1 MEKLVLFG
9 AGKIGR
15 SFMGQLFSLSGFEV
29 VFIDINKHLIDE
41 LNRSGKYKVVIKS
54 KQDEVL
60 IIKNVRGLYA
70 DNEEAISND
79 IYDARILAVSVGIKG
94 LPEIIPVLAK
104 SLMRRYEKGNKSPVD
119 IIIAENMRN
128 AAAYFHDAL
137 SAILPASYPLNKMVG
152 LVETSI
158 GKMVPIMVKK
168 DIDEDLLQVFAEP
181 YNTLIL
187 DKKAFK
193 NAIPEVRG
201 LAPKENIKAWGDR
214 KLFIHNLGHATVA
227 YYGFSCN
234 NSLVYLWQ
242 ALEIPDIFHFAR
254 ETMLHSANILVRI
267 YPEEF
272 SLDSLTTHIDDLLD
286 RFSNKFL
293 GDTIFRIGCDLHRKL
308 SPDDRI
314 VGAIR
319 MAQRLNMPYDEFLKI
334 LVCACHFR
342 AADENGKM
350 LDRDI
355 EFVRLYEKGIRN
367 VLIKVCG
374 FDEEYD
380 KEMIT
385 LAEKIDIT
393 LI

>member
-158 GKMVPIMVKK
+158 GKG
-168 DIDEDLLQVFAEP
+168 
-181 YNTLIL
+181 Y
-187 DKKAFK
+187 
-193 NAIPEVRG
+193 
-201 LAPKENIKAWGDR
+201 
-214 KLFIHNLGHATVA
+214 
-227 YYGFSCN
+227 
-234 NSLVYLWQ
+234 
-242 ALEIPDIFHFAR
+242 
-254 ETMLHSANILVRI
+254 
-267 YPEEF
+267 
-272 SLDSLTTHIDDLLD
+272 
-286 RFSNKFL
+286 
-293 GDTIFRIGCDLHRKL
+293 
-308 SPDDRI
+308 
-314 VGAIR
+314 
-319 MAQRLNMPYDEFLKI
+319 
-334 LVCACHFR
+334 
-342 AADENGKM
+342 
-350 LDRDI
+350 
-355 EFVRLYEKGIRN
+355 
-367 VLIKVCG
+367 
-374 FDEEYD
+374 
-380 KEMIT
+380 
-385 LAEKIDIT
+385 
-393 LI
+393 